1 MYVYI
6 YKLCSKDN
14 KNICKKQYIK
24 KKKKI
29 HQIIKSK
36 T

>member
-24 KKKKI
+24 KKTKNT
-29 HQIIKSK
+29 SSN
-36 T
+36 